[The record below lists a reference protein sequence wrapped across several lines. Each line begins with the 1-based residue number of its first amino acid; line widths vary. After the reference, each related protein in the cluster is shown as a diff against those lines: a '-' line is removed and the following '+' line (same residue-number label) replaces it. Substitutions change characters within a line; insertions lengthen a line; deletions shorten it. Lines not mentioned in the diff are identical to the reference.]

1 MKISWMPR
9 AVMSFFK
16 ISDYLEEK
24 HGKKKADEFVAQVKK
39 TIKRIEKQPYMY
51 KTAKKNKTIRKGF
64 VNKFVSMFY
73 KVKEKEEKIE
83 LIEFWDNR
91 QDPTKLKH

>member
-1 MKISWMPR
+1 MPK
-9 AVMSFFK
+9 ALKSFFK

-24 HGKKKADEFVAQVKK
+24 HGKKRADEFIGQVKK
-39 TIKRIEKQPYMY
+39 TIESIEKQPYIF
-51 KTAKKNKTIRKGF
+51 KAAKKNKAIRKGF

-73 KVKEKEEKIE
+73 KIKEKEEEID

-91 QDPTKLKH
+91 QDPKKIKL